1 MQLLRDNLTLWTF
14 DIPEDGGNSFFS
26 PREIIFQHF
35 YLLIDTSGLLT
46 LKISL
51 FTINSSL
58 SPISPYFNSQILL
71 NFSNSKFII

>member
-1 MQLLRDNLTLWTF
+1 MQLLRDNLTLCTF
-14 DIPEDGGNSFFS
+14 NILEDGGNSFFS
-26 PREIIFQHF
+26 PREINIPT
-35 YLLIDTSGLLT
+35 LLPLDRYVGT